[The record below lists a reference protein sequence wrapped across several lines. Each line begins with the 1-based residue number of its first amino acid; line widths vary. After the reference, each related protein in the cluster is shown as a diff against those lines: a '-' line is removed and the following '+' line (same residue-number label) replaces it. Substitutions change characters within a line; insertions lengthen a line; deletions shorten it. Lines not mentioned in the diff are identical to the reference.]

1 MGNPMGRRR
10 YFDWIHVEI
19 SLALD
24 RRISRYALW
33 VAIWEQ
39 GGDPD
44 RLSCEEARRFV
55 ESGLTPFL
63 ETQGAPM
70 SRRARR
76 RLDGRILHFDPRFP
90 TPEEWLAFPSP
101 RRRPDPRPPSAR
113 RHSSP

>member
-1 MGNPMGRRR
+1 MGRR

-24 RRISRYALW
+24 RQISRYALW
-33 VAIWEQ
+33 IAIWER

-44 RLSCEEARRFV
+44 RLSHDEARGFV

-63 ETQGAPM
+63 TAQGALL

-76 RLDGRILHFDPRFP
+76 RLEGRILRFDPRFP
-90 TPEEWLAFPSP
+90 TPEERLAFPSP
-101 RRRPDPRPPSAR
+101 GRSPAPPPRSAR
-113 RHSSP
+113 RPSSP